1 MAEQRQLQ
9 ESEKN
14 IKGHIFWGHT
24 FFPFEWT
31 IKVTFHAQIKINW
44 HILKIKIYGML
55 QKGHDTDFY
64 ILSSKVLA
72 QCYKQI
78 KYINLCR
85 ISITVVIAQCFM
97 GFTQDR

>member
-31 IKVTFHAQIKINW
+31 IKVTFHAQIKIN
-44 HILKIKIYGML
+44 
-55 QKGHDTDFY
+55 
-64 ILSSKVLA
+64 
-72 QCYKQI
+72 
-78 KYINLCR
+78 
-85 ISITVVIAQCFM
+85 
-97 GFTQDR
+97 